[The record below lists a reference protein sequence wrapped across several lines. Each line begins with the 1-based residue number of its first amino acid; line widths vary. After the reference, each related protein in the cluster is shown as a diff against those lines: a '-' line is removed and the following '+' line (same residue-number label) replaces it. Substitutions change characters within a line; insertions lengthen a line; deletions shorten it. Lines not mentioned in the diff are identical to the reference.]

1 MNFAEESIQ
10 NITFHSFKSTAVE
23 IRISKIR
30 YYLLSILVL
39 SSDPIS
45 IDSDQQKFDH
55 ENVEPK
61 WDFHIIVVRSVFS
74 KVNQSL
80 TDSFCSWGW
89 CHQSCMVMLM
99 LTMRI
104 EETVS
109 QVVRR
114 CNPHYWMLI
123 YWIQKDVQFR
133 VTCSFSLISESSA
146 ITSFLLRYPDL
157 VSLAHFLSKSFIE
170 SHEIIMLS
178 AESTGKKITQK
189 CEIWARPT
197 D

>member
-1 MNFAEESIQ
+1 MWRCISGENGTTITIGSCRLMSLLYHNSFRYT
-10 NITFHSFKSTAVE
+10 NIHCQPLEKVGKLLNAFKNPFNTALRQFISFSSKSQFIFWMLPKNPSSTFHSFKPTAVE

-55 ENVEPK
+55 ENVDPK
-61 WDFHIIVVRSVFS
+61 WDLHIIVVRSVFS

-104 EETVS
+104 EETV
-109 QVVRR
+109 Q
-114 CNPHYWMLI
+114 CP
-123 YWIQKDVQFR
+123 K
-133 VTCSFSLISESSA
+133 
-146 ITSFLLRYPDL
+146 
-157 VSLAHFLSKSFIE
+157 
-170 SHEIIMLS
+170 
-178 AESTGKKITQK
+178 
-189 CEIWARPT
+189 
-197 D
+197 

>member
-1 MNFAEESIQ
+1 MHLKTLLVIAFRQLKSFFSKSEFIFWILPKNPSK
-10 NITFHSFKSTAVE
+10 TFHSLKSTAVE

-55 ENVEPK
+55 ENVEPN
-61 WDFHIIVVRSVFS
+61 WDLHIIVVRSVFS

-114 CNPHYWMLI
+114 CNPDYWMLI
-123 YWIQKDVQFR
+123 YWIQKDIQSYMQIFFDTR
-133 VTCSFSLISESSA
+133 VISNNFFPPEISWSSFSRTFS
-146 ITSFLLRYPDL
+146 
-157 VSLAHFLSKSFIE
+157 V
-170 SHEIIMLS
+170 
-178 AESTGKKITQK
+178 
-189 CEIWARPT
+189 
-197 D
+197 

>member
-1 MNFAEESIQ
+1 MNLYFE
-10 NITFHSFKSTAVE
+10 FCR
-23 IRISKIR
+23 RIHPKHFI
-30 YYLLSILVL
+30 VL
-39 SSDPIS
+39 SLQQWKSGSAKLGTIYYQYLFWVLTQKPIS

-61 WDFHIIVVRSVFS
+61 WDLHIIVVRSVFS

-114 CNPHYWMLI
+114 CNPDYWMPI
-123 YWIQKDVQFR
+123 YWIQKYVQSYMQFFFNIR
-133 VTCSFSLISESSA
+133 VISNNFFPPEISWSSFSRTFS
-146 ITSFLLRYPDL
+146 
-157 VSLAHFLSKSFIE
+157 V
-170 SHEIIMLS
+170 
-178 AESTGKKITQK
+178 
-189 CEIWARPT
+189 
-197 D
+197 